1 MTAIANGLFRT
12 IGTDVEV
19 EALKSVLMLYGV
31 GLAVSLGVAS
41 YARLELGVF

>member
-1 MTAIANGLFRT
+1 MTAIANGRFCT

-31 GLAVSLGVAS
+31 RLAVSVGVAS
-41 YARLELGVF
+41 YGRLESGVF